1 MMFYRVNGL
10 SIQGSGVINGRGQKW
25 WNLPCKPH
33 KGLNGTTQT
42 GPCDSPV
49 VSHRLR
55 ITLFLVMKKLVNY
68 IC

>member
-33 KGLNGTTQT
+33 KGINGTTQP

-49 VSHRLR
+49 VSHCHT
-55 ITLFLVMKKLVNY
+55 ITLFLVMKKN
-68 IC
+68 